1 MLNGKTSFDIPNV
14 PADYVL
20 LRFNVLF
27 AFIYDIL
34 SGGKGMTLLK
44 IDPSKTHTIIK
55 LMNNTFPAIDCF
67 DNEKLPIVTP
77 KTVGYIHALVIDCIS
92 IAFDDSINA
101 RALEHENAMVDAYTK
116 MKPDSFKSQL
126 QAVLTTYYEDIKGIL
141 GASGCSKPKVVKRKF
156 EDQADNAGNED
167 AAADHADVAAAS
179 QHAASSPPQASAA
192 AAPSAEGGGGDEG
205 PAAAAA
211 TPPGKG
217 RKGKNGRA

>member
-1 MLNGKTSFDIPNV
+1 
-14 PADYVL
+14 
-20 LRFNVLF
+20 
-27 AFIYDIL
+27 
-34 SGGKGMTLLK
+34 
-44 IDPSKTHTIIK
+44 
-55 LMNNTFPAIDCF
+55 
-67 DNEKLPIVTP
+67 
-77 KTVGYIHALVIDCIS
+77 
-92 IAFDDSINA
+92 
-101 RALEHENAMVDAYTK
+101 
-116 MKPDSFKSQL
+116 MKPDSFKWQL
-126 QAVLTTYYEDIKGIL
+126 QAVLITYYLDIKGIL

>member
-1 MLNGKTSFDIPNV
+1 
-14 PADYVL
+14 
-20 LRFNVLF
+20 
-27 AFIYDIL
+27 
-34 SGGKGMTLLK
+34 MTLLK
-44 IDPSKTHTIIK
+44 IDPSKTHTINQ
-55 LMNNTFPAIDCF
+55 LMKNTFPAIDCF

-77 KTVGYIHALVIDCIS
+77 KTVCYIHALVIDCIS

-101 RALEHENAMVDAYTK
+101 RALEHENAMVDVYTK

-167 AAADHADVAAAS
+167 AAADQADVAAPP
-179 QHAASSPPQASAA
+179 HAASSPPQASAA
-192 AAPSAEGGGGDEG
+192 AAAPAEGGSGDEG
-205 PAAAAA
+205 AAVAAA

>member
-44 IDPSKTHTIIK
+44 IDPSKTHTINQ
-55 LMNNTFPAIDCF
+55 LMKNTFPAIDCF
-67 DNEKLPIVTP
+67 DNEKFPIVTP

-92 IAFDDSINA
+92 IASDDSINA
-101 RALEHENAMVDAYTK
+101 RALEHENAMVNVYTK

-126 QAVLTTYYEDIKGIL
+126 QAVLTTYYADIKGIL
-141 GASGCSKPKVVKRKF
+141 GANCCS
-156 EDQADNAGNED
+156 
-167 AAADHADVAAAS
+167 
-179 QHAASSPPQASAA
+179 
-192 AAPSAEGGGGDEG
+192 
-205 PAAAAA
+205 
-211 TPPGKG
+211 
-217 RKGKNGRA
+217 